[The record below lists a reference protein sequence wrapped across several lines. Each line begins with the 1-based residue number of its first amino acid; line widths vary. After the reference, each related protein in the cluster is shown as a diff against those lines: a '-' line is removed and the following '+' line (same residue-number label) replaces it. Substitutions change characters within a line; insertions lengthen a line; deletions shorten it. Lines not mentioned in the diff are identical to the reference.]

1 MYGEYAY
8 EKEPDWHFRMEDVT
22 LDILLKTGRFAMI
35 YKATLNKHGKP
46 KECVAK
52 TLRGLY
58 RKPAWTFYF
67 CFFVFDPSIRVW
79 KNGKDMLA

>member
-8 EKEPDWHFRMEDVT
+8 EKEPDWYFRMEDVT
-22 LDILLKTGRFAMI
+22 LGILLKTGRFAMI

-58 RKPAWTFYF
+58 RKPAWQFYF
-67 CFFVFDPSIRVW
+67 WFLFLIP
-79 KNGKDMLA
+79 A

>member
-46 KECVAK
+46 KECIAK

-58 RKPAWTFYF
+58 RKPA
-67 CFFVFDPSIRVW
+67 
-79 KNGKDMLA
+79 

>member
-52 TLRGLY
+52 TLRGL
-58 RKPAWTFYF
+58 TENLHESFI
-67 CFFVFDPSIRVW
+67 FVFC
-79 KNGKDMLA
+79 L